1 MKTVQDAIKEH
12 LFSITNAYEI
22 MRRLLCY
29 LFFYLQNIGGNLYA
43 AKFHLTKFKVIVS
56 ISHINSPVKS
66 SEVG

>member
-22 MRRLLCY
+22 MKRLLCY

-43 AKFHLTKFKVIVS
+43 AKFHDIKFIVPFL
-56 ISHINSPVKS
+56 INCPVKS

>member
-22 MRRLLCY
+22 MKRLLCY

-43 AKFHLTKFKVIVS
+43 VKFHG
-56 ISHINSPVKS
+56 INLKL
-66 SEVG
+66 